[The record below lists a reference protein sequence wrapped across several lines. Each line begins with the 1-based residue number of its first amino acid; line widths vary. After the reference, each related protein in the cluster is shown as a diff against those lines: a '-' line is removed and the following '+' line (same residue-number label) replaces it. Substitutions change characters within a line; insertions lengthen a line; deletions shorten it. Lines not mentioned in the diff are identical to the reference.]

1 MRIEGSSHGELRYPE
16 WQKIYHDALLE
27 PNPQKLVQRVNE
39 AETAILS
46 RLQEIRLGSDSRMEA
61 QAIEDALN
69 GLRVLKNETAKF
81 KRSQNA
87 SPHYNTIQAE
97 SD

>member
-1 MRIEGSSHGELRYPE
+1 MGELCYPE

-27 PNPQKLVQRVNE
+27 LNPQKLVQRVNE
-39 AETAILS
+39 AERAILS
-46 RLQEIRLGSDSRMEA
+46 RLQEMRIGPDSHAEA

-87 SPHYNTIQAE
+87 GAHYNTIGAE

>member
-1 MRIEGSSHGELRYPE
+1 MGELRYPE
-16 WQKIYHDALLE
+16 WQKSYHDALLE
-27 PNPQKLVQRVNE
+27 LNPQKLVQRVNE

-46 RLQEIRLGSDSRMEA
+46 RLQEMRIGSDSRMEA
-61 QAIEDALN
+61 QAIEDALS

-81 KRSQNA
+81 KRSQSA
-87 SPHYNTIQAE
+87 GAHYNTIGAE

>member
-1 MRIEGSSHGELRYPE
+1 VSELPYPE
-16 WQKIYHDALLE
+16 WQETYHDALFEL
-27 PNPQKLVQRVNE
+27 NPQKLVQRVNE

-46 RLQEIRLGSDSRMEA
+46 RLQKIRIGSDSRMEA

-69 GLRVLKNETAKF
+69 GLRVLKNETVKF

-87 SPHYNTIQAE
+87 GTRYNTIGAE

>member
-1 MRIEGSSHGELRYPE
+1 MSELRYPE
-16 WQKIYHDALLE
+16 WQKPYDDALLE
-27 PNPQKLVQRVNE
+27 LNPEKLVQRVNE
-39 AETAILS
+39 A
-46 RLQEIRLGSDSRMEA
+46 DSRMEA

-69 GLRVLKNETAKF
+69 ALRVLKNETAKF

-87 SPHYNTIQAE
+87 GAHCNTIGAE

>member
-1 MRIEGSSHGELRYPE
+1 MGELRYPE

-27 PNPQKLVQRVNE
+27 LNPQKLVQRVSE

-46 RLQEIRLGSDSRMEA
+46 RLQEIRIGSDSRMEA

-69 GLRVLKNETAKF
+69 GLRILKNETVKF

-87 SPHYNTIQAE
+87 GAYYDAIGAE

>member
-1 MRIEGSSHGELRYPE
+1 MIELRYPE
-16 WQKIYHDALLE
+16 WQKPYHEALLE

-39 AETAILS
+39 AEKAILS
-46 RLQEIRLGSDSRMEA
+46 RLQEMRIGSDSRMEA
-61 QAIEDALN
+61 QAIEDALS

-87 SPHYNTIQAE
+87 GAHYNTIGAE

>member
-1 MRIEGSSHGELRYPE
+1 MGELRYPQ
-16 WQKIYHDALLE
+16 WQKTYHDALLE
-27 PNPQKLVQRVNE
+27 LNPQKLVQRVSA

-46 RLQEIRLGSDSRMEA
+46 RLQEIRIGSDTRMEA

-69 GLRVLKNETAKF
+69 GLRVLKNETANVN
-81 KRSQNA
+81 RSQNA
-87 SPHYNTIQAE
+87 GAHYNTIGAE

>member
-1 MRIEGSSHGELRYPE
+1 MGELPYPE

-46 RLQEIRLGSDSRMEA
+46 RLQEIRIGSDSRVEA
-61 QAIEDALN
+61 RAIEDALN
-69 GLRVLKNETAKF
+69 GLRVLKNETVKF
-81 KRSQNA
+81 KGSQNPGA
-87 SPHYNTIQAE
+87 HYNTIGAE

>member
-1 MRIEGSSHGELRYPE
+1 MIELRYPE
-16 WQKIYHDALLE
+16 WQKPYHEALLE

-39 AETAILS
+39 AEKAILS
-46 RLQEIRLGSDSRMEA
+46 RLQEMRIGSDSHMEA
-61 QAIEDALN
+61 QAIEDALS

-81 KRSQNA
+81 KRSQSA
-87 SPHYNTIQAE
+87 GAHYNTIGAE

>member
-1 MRIEGSSHGELRYPE
+1 MSELRYPE
-16 WQKIYHDALLE
+16 WQKPYHEALLE

-39 AETAILS
+39 AEKAILS
-46 RLQEIRLGSDSRMEA
+46 RLQEMRIGSDSRMEA
-61 QAIEDALN
+61 QAIEDALS

-81 KRSQNA
+81 KRSQSA
-87 SPHYNTIQAE
+87 GAHYNTIGAE

>member
-1 MRIEGSSHGELRYPE
+1 MSEPRYPE
-16 WQKIYHDALLE
+16 WQKPYHDALLE
-27 PNPQKLVQRVNE
+27 PNPQKLVQRVSE

-46 RLQEIRLGSDSRMEA
+46 RLQEIRIGSDSRMEA

-81 KRSQNA
+81 KQSQNA
-87 SPHYNTIQAE
+87 DPHYNTIGAE

>member
-1 MRIEGSSHGELRYPE
+1 MTELRYPE
-16 WQKIYHDALLE
+16 WQKPYHDALLE
-27 PNPQKLVQRVNE
+27 PNQQKLVQRVSE

-46 RLQEIRLGSDSRMEA
+46 RLQEIQIGSDSRMEA
-61 QAIEDALN
+61 QAIEDALS
-69 GLRVLKNETAKF
+69 GLRVLKNETVKF

-87 SPHYNTIQAE
+87 GAHCNTIGAE

>member
-1 MRIEGSSHGELRYPE
+1 MGELRYPE

-27 PNPQKLVQRVNE
+27 LNPQKLVQRVSA

-46 RLQEIRLGSDSRMEA
+46 RLPEIRIGSDNRVEG

-69 GLRVLKNETAKF
+69 GLRVLKNDAVKF
-81 KRSQNA
+81 KGSQNA
-87 SPHYNTIQAE
+87 GTHYNTIGAE

>member
-1 MRIEGSSHGELRYPE
+1 LSELRYPE
-16 WQKIYHDALLE
+16 WQKPYHEALLE
-27 PNPQKLVQRVNE
+27 LNPQKLVQRVNE

-46 RLQEIRLGSDSRMEA
+46 HLQEIRIGSGSRLEA

-69 GLRVLKNETAKF
+69 GLRVLKNETVKF
-81 KRSQNA
+81 KRSQNTGA
-87 SPHYNTIQAE
+87 HYNTIGAE

>member
-1 MRIEGSSHGELRYPE
+1 MGELRYPE

-27 PNPQKLVQRVNE
+27 QKLVQRVSE

-46 RLQEIRLGSDSRMEA
+46 RLQEIRIGSDSRMEA

-69 GLRVLKNETAKF
+69 GLRVLKNETVKF

-87 SPHYNTIQAE
+87 GAHYDAIGAE

>member
-1 MRIEGSSHGELRYPE
+1 MSELRYPG
-16 WQKIYHDALLE
+16 WQKAYHDALLE
-27 PNPQKLVQRVNE
+27 PNQQKLAQRVNE

-46 RLQEIRLGSDSRMEA
+46 RLQEIRIGSDSRMEA

-69 GLRVLKNETAKF
+69 GLRVLKNETARF

-87 SPHYNTIQAE
+87 DAHYNAIGAE

>member
-1 MRIEGSSHGELRYPE
+1 VSELRYPE
-16 WQKIYHDALLE
+16 WQKPYHEALLE

-39 AETAILS
+39 AEKAILS
-46 RLQEIRLGSDSRMEA
+46 RLQEMRIGSDSRMEA
-61 QAIEDALN
+61 QAIEDALS

-81 KRSQNA
+81 KRSQSA
-87 SPHYNTIQAE
+87 GAHYNTIGAE

>member
-1 MRIEGSSHGELRYPE
+1 MGEVHYPE
-16 WQKIYHDALLE
+16 WQKTYHDALLE

-46 RLQEIRLGSDSRMEA
+46 RLQEIRIGPDNRMEA
-61 QAIEDALN
+61 HAIEDALT

-81 KRSQNA
+81 KRSQNTGG
-87 SPHYNTIQAE
+87 HYNTIGAE

>member
-1 MRIEGSSHGELRYPE
+1 VSELRYLE
-16 WQKIYHDALLE
+16 WQKTYHDALLE
-27 PNPQKLVQRVNE
+27 LNPQKLVHRVSE

-46 RLQEIRLGSDSRMEA
+46 RLQEIRIGSDSRVEA

-69 GLRVLKNETAKF
+69 GLRVLKNETVKF

-87 SPHYNTIQAE
+87 GEDYNTVGAE

>member
-1 MRIEGSSHGELRYPE
+1 MGELRYPE
-16 WQKIYHDALLE
+16 WQKIYHDALL
-27 PNPQKLVQRVNE
+27 KLVQRVSA

-46 RLQEIRLGSDSRMEA
+46 RLQEIRIGSDSRMEA
-61 QAIEDALN
+61 HAIEDALN

-87 SPHYNTIQAE
+87 GTH
-97 SD
+97 